1 MRFPSVLV
9 GLVALIGLLR
19 PVSAVANIRVLHSI
33 RDSSS
38 LAKRIDVRAQRWL
51 APEDSSVYHSRKH
64 RLQVFVAGSKLITNQ
79 VYSTVAPDQTA
90 VRYLGVPPGSQ
101 LFEVYI
107 TGTSTQ
113 MMCASL
119 RRLDLWRQLT
129 RCSNVTFAFADGEF
143 YTITLGRSG
152 SDSGPIRADMWLEE
166 CVPAFA
172 DTETVT
178 LLTKSSLRNCCVVYN
193 CR

>member
-1 MRFPSVLV
+1 MRSAFVLV
-9 GLVALIGLLR
+9 GLVALIGLLP

-38 LAKRIDVRAQRWL
+38 LAKRIDVRAQLALTSRL
-51 APEDSSVYHSRKH
+51 APSPLLIINRMHSRKR

-79 VYSTVAPDQTA
+79 VDSTVAPDQTA

-107 TGTSTQ
+107 TRTSTQ

-119 RRLDLWRQLT
+119 RRRYRQT
-129 RCSNVTFAFADGEF
+129 
-143 YTITLGRSG
+143 YY
-152 SDSGPIRADMWLEE
+152 
-166 CVPAFA
+166 
-172 DTETVT
+172 
-178 LLTKSSLRNCCVVYN
+178 SLQ
-193 CR
+193 